1 MTPVMDIIRDVA
13 PEALEDDASEQ
24 VVEMGL
30 SNTEGTEKDHE
41 KSGMVSQEMME
52 LATQIKEQ
60 LRLLIDNGMRQQAL
74 EVLQQVKKMLPGDEE
89 LEQLERELLAE

>member
-1 MTPVMDIIRDVA
+1 
-13 PEALEDDASEQ
+13 
-24 VVEMGL
+24 
-30 SNTEGTEKDHE
+30 
-41 KSGMVSQEMME
+41 ME